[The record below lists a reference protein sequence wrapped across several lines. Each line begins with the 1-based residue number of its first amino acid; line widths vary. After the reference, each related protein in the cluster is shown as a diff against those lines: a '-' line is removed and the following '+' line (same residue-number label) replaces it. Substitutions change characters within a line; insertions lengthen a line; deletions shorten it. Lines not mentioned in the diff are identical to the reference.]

1 MPNFLDLPR
10 EIRDLIY
17 GFALT
22 SPTSRY
28 LVTLQKNRPI
38 PKLPPTSIRLQPC
51 HLFIRRPVRP
61 SSPPNMALQRTC
73 KQIHTET
80 IEWIWEHNIIVFANA
95 SDTTAIL
102 KRMGQQLSRKI
113 QKVVLHID
121 QGWNQDKSSLVR
133 ALSMLASRTRKG
145 ELHELGLVLDIRKEK
160 VMPNSPLAYSII
172 GGEDAMKR
180 ARNTLYWLRK
190 GAAAGWE
197 HSKVK
202 RTLEVRYD
210 PRSFNF
216 NDYTDVDGYYDI
228 LDTIL
233 ADCHHAWGGKV
244 IAGGEV
250 VYDSGVK
257 IAEIPPS
264 PPSAGKR
271 IYWEKTMDYSFLN
284 EPHWQFH
291 STMNPPMPE
300 LTARD

>member
-28 LVTLQKNRPI
+28 LVTLQKNRAL

-51 HLFIRRPVRP
+51 NVFIRRSVRAP
-61 SSPPNMALQRTC
+61 SPPNMALQRAC
-73 KQIHTET
+73 RQVHAET

-95 SDTTAIL
+95 SDTLVIL

-113 QKVVLHID
+113 RKVVLHID
-121 QGWNQDKSSLVR
+121 QGWNQDKSTLVK

-145 ELHELGLVLDIRKEK
+145 ELHEVGLVLDIRKEK
-160 VMPNSPLAYSII
+160 VMPNSPLAHSIM
-172 GGEDAMKR
+172 GGEAETKR
-180 ARNTLYWLRK
+180 AKNTVYWLKK
-190 GAAAGWE
+190 GAAAGW
-197 HSKVK
+197 HHAKVK
-202 RTLEVRYD
+202 RTLDVRYD

-216 NDYTDVDGYYDI
+216 NDYTDADDYYDI

-233 ADCHHAWGGKV
+233 ADCHHAWGGQV
-244 IAGGEV
+244 ICAGKV
-250 VYDSGVK
+250 VYETGLKV
-257 IAEIPPS
+257 AEIPRA
-264 PPSAGKR
+264 PPSAGKKLYR
-271 IYWEKTMDYSFLN
+271 EKNIDFSFLE

-291 STMNPPMPE
+291 STMDPPMPE
-300 LTARD
+300 LTART